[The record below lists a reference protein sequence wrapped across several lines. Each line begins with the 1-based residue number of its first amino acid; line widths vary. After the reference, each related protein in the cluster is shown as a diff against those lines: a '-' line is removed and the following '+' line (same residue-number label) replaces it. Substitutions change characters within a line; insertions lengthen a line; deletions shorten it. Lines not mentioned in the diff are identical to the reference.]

1 MSDILLIR
9 NAGQLL
15 TLRGPQLPRRGDALS
30 DLGLVRDGAVLIREG
45 SIQAAGPAAEVEH
58 LAREARDLTEIDARG
73 CVVMPG
79 FVDSHTHL
87 VHGPPRLLDYEMR
100 LRGADYHQI
109 SEAGGGILASV
120 KAVRAAAPE
129 DLETQARNAIR
140 NFVRQGTTTIEAK
153 SGYGLD
159 DTAELKT
166 LVIVAAIDA
175 QPADAVPTYLGAHIV
190 PAGYKDDPDAYIRW
204 MCEEMMP
211 RIRRQRLATFADV
224 YCDRGAFTIDQARRY
239 LAGAREHGFELKIHA
254 EQFQHTGAARLAC
267 ELGAASADHLEQ
279 ADADDAAALG
289 RSSTIATL
297 LPGSVFHLGLDRYAP
312 ARLLIE
318 SGAAVALA
326 TDFNP
331 GTSPTCSMPLVLSLA
346 CTNMRMA
353 PAEAISAATING
365 AHAVQRAES
374 VGSLEPGKQADLI
387 LLNARDYR
395 EIPYSFGVNLVD
407 MTIKRGVVVYRQG
420 EVMEKVIQEKAADAR

>member
-1 MSDILLIR
+1 MSGVLLIR

-15 TLRGPQLPRRGDALS
+15 TLRGSPAPRRGDALG
-30 DLGLVRDGAVLIREG
+30 DLGLIRNGAILIRG
-45 SIQAAGPAAEVEH
+45 DAIVAAGRADEVER
-58 LAREARDLTEIDARG
+58 LASEERDTDEIDARG
-73 CVVMPG
+73 RVVMPG

-87 VHGPPRLLDYEMR
+87 VHGPARLLDYEMR

-129 DLETQARNAIR
+129 VLETQARQAAG
-140 NFVRQGTTTIEAK
+140 NFVRHGTTTLEAK

-159 DTAELKT
+159 ETAELKT
-166 LVIVAAIDA
+166 LVVVAAIDG
-175 QPADAVPTYLGAHIV
+175 QPADVVPTYLGAHLV
-190 PAGYKDDPDAYIRW
+190 PAEYKNDPDAYIAR
-204 MCEEMMP
+204 MCEETMP

-224 YCDRGAFTIDQARRY
+224 YCDRGAFTVDQAQRY
-239 LAGAREHGFELKIHA
+239 LACARDLEFELKVHA
-254 EQFQHTGAARLAC
+254 EQFEHTGAARLAC

-279 ADADDAAALG
+279 ADAEDAVALG
-289 RSSTIATL
+289 CSSTIATL

-312 ARLLIE
+312 ARMLIE
-318 SGAAVALA
+318 NGAAVALA

-346 CTNMRMA
+346 CVQMRMS

-365 AHAVQRAES
+365 AHAVRRAES
-374 VGSLEPGKQADLI
+374 IGSLEPGKQADVI
-387 LLNARDYR
+387 VLNAQDYR
-395 EIPYSFGVNLVD
+395 EIPYFFGVNLVD
-407 MTIKRGVVVYRQG
+407 MTIKRGVMVYRQG
-420 EVMEKVIQEKAADAR
+420 EVVETTAREKAADAR